1 VKTRSGATA
10 VQIVEKRHGQR
21 VIVEHL
27 GSAHTD
33 AELAALMRAG
43 HDKLHAGPP
52 AFELG
57 IDPHGAPVGAVA
69 VVAGT
74 RSKLLMDAIR
84 ASWGRL
90 GFTVIDDEAFFQLVA
105 ARLVE
110 PTSKRDSIR
119 VINQLGMHAFH
130 ENTYYAALRRC
141 MAGDYREQIAKA
153 CFTHVWTDA
162 GGDISLLLYDVT
174 TLYFEAE
181 NEDDL
186 RKVGFSKE
194 RRVDPQIVVGLLVDR
209 SGFPLESA

>member
-1 VKTRSGATA
+1 MSPYLRKVKTRSGATA

-43 HDKLHAGPP
+43 HDKLHAGQP

-57 IDPHGAPVGAVA
+57 IDPHGVPVGAVA

-130 ENTYYAALRRC
+130 ENTYYAALGRC
-141 MAGDYREQIAKA
+141 VAGDYREQIAKA

-174 TLYFEAE
+174 VRHEALVVRVGVR
-181 NEDDL
+181 DL
-186 RKVGFSKE
+186 HLIPCRG
-194 RRVDPQIVVGLLVDR
+194 RGLKL
-209 SGFPLESA
+209 GAA

>member
-1 VKTRSGATA
+1 M
-10 VQIVEKRHGQR
+10 QIVETKHGQR

-43 HDKLHAGPP
+43 HDKLHAGQP
-52 AFELG
+52 ALELG

-119 VINQLGMHAFH
+119 VIGQLGMHAFH

-153 CFTHVWTDA
+153 WA
-162 GGDISLLLYDVT
+162 EA
-174 TLYFEAE
+174 TLKGRKFVAE
-181 NEDDL
+181 
-186 RKVGFSKE
+186 KY
-194 RRVDPQIVVGLLVDR
+194 
-209 SGFPLESA
+209 